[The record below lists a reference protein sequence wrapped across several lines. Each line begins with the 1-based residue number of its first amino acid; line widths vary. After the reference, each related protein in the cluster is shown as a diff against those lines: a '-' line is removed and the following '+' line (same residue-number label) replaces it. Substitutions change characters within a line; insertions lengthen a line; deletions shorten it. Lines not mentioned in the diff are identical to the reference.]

1 MELLPQSITFGIF
14 PEDVPKFSLTIGR
27 KGGVREW
34 EPFDETRHIQVLLV
48 QPDDGIDITNS
59 QRRSMMQV
67 IYAGLFTNPC
77 ANISFIGGASPW
89 GLMIL
94 TEGNAQMTFQE
105 AMQMQAVDIRK
116 LWQRKQ
122 RRHSALRERLD
133 VGRLRHSSLSASEPL
148 PTKVK
153 AAPVERQRHRARA
166 ERTPGGRVIHLPV
179 FPRRRD

>member
-1 MELLPQSITFGIF
+1 
-14 PEDVPKFSLTIGR
+14 
-27 KGGVREW
+27 
-34 EPFDETRHIQVLLV
+34 VLLV

-67 IYAGLFTNPC
+67 IYAGLFTNRC
-77 ANISFIGGASPW
+77 ANISFIGGVSPW

-122 RRHSALRERLD
+122 RRHSALKERLN
-133 VGRLRHSSLSASEPL
+133 VGRLRHGSLSASQSLLAE
-148 PTKVK
+148 VK
-153 AAPVERQRHRARA
+153 AAPVERPRHRAKA

>member
-14 PEDVPKFSLTIGR
+14 PEDVPKLSLTIGR

-34 EPFDETRHIQVLLV
+34 EPFYETRHIQVLLV

-67 IYAGLFTNPC
+67 IYAELFTNPC

-94 TEGNAQMTFQE
+94 TEGNAQMPFQE
-105 AMQMQAVDIRK
+105 AMQIAGRGHPQALAAQATTPFRTEGGIRC
-116 LWQRKQ
+116 WTT
-122 RRHSALRERLD
+122 S
-133 VGRLRHSSLSASEPL
+133 P
-148 PTKVK
+148 
-153 AAPVERQRHRARA
+153 
-166 ERTPGGRVIHLPV
+166 
-179 FPRRRD
+179 

>member
-14 PEDVPKFSLTIGR
+14 PEDVPKLSLTIGR

-122 RRHSALRERLD
+122 RRHSALKERLD

-153 AAPVERQRHRARA
+153 AAPVERQRHRAKA